1 MSVSVVNY
9 WINSFQSWI
18 RGSTE
23 GSSIPKSLNGKVA
36 AITGSTSGIGKAIA
50 EDLVQRGAKVLLLCR
65 NVVKVNWFCKN
76 VHLTEFSESKLGFL
90 RRPQYLAQSSS

>member
-18 RGSTE
+18 RGSTN
-23 GSSIPKSLNGKVA
+23 GSSIPKSLSGKVA
-36 AITGSTSGIGKAIA
+36 AITGSTSGIGRAIA

-65 NVVKVNWFCKN
+65 NVVKVNF
-76 VHLTEFSESKLGFL
+76 
-90 RRPQYLAQSSS
+90 RYLYVFEVMSAP

>member
-18 RGSTE
+18 RGSTK

-36 AITGSTSGIGKAIA
+36 AITGSTSGIGRAIA

-65 NVVKVNWFCKN
+65 NVVQVNFKYVFISNVDTLTSKNYIILRLCKVR
-76 VHLTEFSESKLGFL
+76 T
-90 RRPQYLAQSSS
+90 